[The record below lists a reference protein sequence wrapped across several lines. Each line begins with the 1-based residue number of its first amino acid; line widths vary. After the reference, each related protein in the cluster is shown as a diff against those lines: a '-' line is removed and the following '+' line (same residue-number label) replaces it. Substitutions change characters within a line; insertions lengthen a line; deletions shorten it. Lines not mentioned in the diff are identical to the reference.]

1 MCRSPEALALGA
13 AVISCRRRYHCPA
26 PGAFAFPFAPRSL
39 GFHHFCERRLRCR
52 ENHSLREFVASP
64 SLEVAVLI
72 LRARADHA
80 PRRAE
85 MALVEASRAQCDIT
99 VLSIFVNPAQFG
111 PNEDLTTYPRDFARL
126 PDVRLSGYRAAKAR
140 SFRAQA
146 RYGYVWV
153 ALDEPLSD
161 IPAIPEDGMTGYRRI
176 NQFYDKWNTAALR
189 LMENSFDNAH
199 FAFVHKGT
207 FGDINQPK
215 PEKYEI
221 VETEFGFDAETIITV
236 RNPPGAYRI
245 TGTTEPT
252 TRRHQRNKWFMPFCR
267 RLDMEY
273 PSGIRHIIFNCA
285 TPISD
290 GQIQVV
296 QLLFRNDTE
305 AECSTRELI
314 DWDAAIIADDRDMLE
329 STDPDAIVDM
339 GRKIEMH
346 MPSDR
351 PGMIMRKRLLDLL
364 RQHGEEELPRS
375 V

>member
-1 MCRSPEALALGA
+1 MLNTKQPVLRRFWYALMPIEHLKDGPKPFTLLGEPIVLFLDAKGEPAALEDRCCHRTAKLSKGWCNNGNI
-13 AVISCRRRYHCPA
+13 VCGYHGWEYDRDGKLVMIPQ
-26 PGAFAFPFAPRSL
+26 FPFEQA
-39 GFHHFCERRLRCR
+39 
-52 ENHSLREFVASP
+52 
-64 SLEVAVLI
+64 I
-72 LRARADHA
+72 
-80 PRRAE
+80 
-85 MALVEASRAQCDIT
+85 
-99 VLSIFVNPAQFG
+99 
-111 PNEDLTTYPRDFARL
+111 
-126 PDVRLSGYRAAKAR
+126 PDAKAR
-140 SFRAQA
+140 SFRAKT

-161 IPAIPEDGMTGYRRI
+161 IPDIPEDSTPGYRRI
-176 NQFYDKWNTAALR
+176 NQFYEKWNTAALR

-221 VETEFGFDAETIITV
+221 TETDDGFDAETIITV
-236 RNPPGAYRI
+236 RNPPGAFRI

-252 TRRHQRNKWFMPFCR
+252 TKRHQRNKWFIPFCR

-285 TPISD
+285 TPITD

-296 QLLFRNDTE
+296 QILFRNDTE
-305 AECSTRELI
+305 ADCSTQELI
-314 DWDAAIIADDRDMLE
+314 DWDAAIIAEDRDMLE

-351 PGMIMRKRLLDLL
+351 PGMIMRKQLLELL
-364 RQHGEEELPRS
+364 RAHDEVELPRER
-375 V
+375 VA

>member
-1 MCRSPEALALGA
+1 MLSTKQPVLRRFWYALMPLDHLKDGPKPFTLLGEPIVLFLDAEGQPAALEDRCCHRTAKLSKGWCKNGNI
-13 AVISCRRRYHCPA
+13 VCGYHGWEYDRDGKLVMIPQ
-26 PGAFAFPFAPRSL
+26 FPFEQP
-39 GFHHFCERRLRCR
+39 
-52 ENHSLREFVASP
+52 V
-64 SLEVAVLI
+64 
-72 LRARADHA
+72 
-80 PRRAE
+80 
-85 MALVEASRAQCDIT
+85 
-99 VLSIFVNPAQFG
+99 
-111 PNEDLTTYPRDFARL
+111 
-126 PDVRLSGYRAAKAR
+126 PDATAR
-140 SFRAQA
+140 SFRAKA

-153 ALDEPLSD
+153 ALDEPLAD
-161 IPAIPEDGMTGYRRI
+161 IPEIPEDGMPGYRRI

-189 LMENSFDNAH
+189 LMENSFANAH

-215 PEKYEI
+215 PEKYEV
-221 VETEFGFDAETIITV
+221 VETDVGFDAETIITV
-236 RNPPGAYRI
+236 RNPANAYRI
-245 TGTTEPT
+245 TGTREPM

-296 QLLFRNDTE
+296 QLLFRNDGE
-305 AECSTRELI
+305 ADCSTQELI
-314 DWDAAIIADDRDMLE
+314 DWDAAIIAEDRDMLE

-364 RQHGEEELPRS
+364 HQHGEEERPRQ
-375 V
+375 

>member
-1 MCRSPEALALGA
+1 MLSTKQRVLRRFWYATVPIEHLKDGPKPFTLLGEPIVLFLDAKGEPAALEDRCCHRTAKLSKGWCNNGNI
-13 AVISCRRRYHCPA
+13 VCGYHGWEYDRDGKLVMIPQ
-26 PGAFAFPFAPRSL
+26 FPFEQP
-39 GFHHFCERRLRCR
+39 
-52 ENHSLREFVASP
+52 VP
-64 SLEVAVLI
+64 D
-72 LRARADHA
+72 AR
-80 PRRAE
+80 
-85 MALVEASRAQCDIT
+85 
-99 VLSIFVNPAQFG
+99 
-111 PNEDLTTYPRDFARL
+111 
-126 PDVRLSGYRAAKAR
+126 AR

-153 ALDEPLSD
+153 ALDAPLRD
-161 IPAIPEDGMTGYRRI
+161 IPEIPEDARRSYRRI
-176 NQFYDKWNTAALR
+176 HQFYEKWNTAALR

-221 VETEFGFDAETIITV
+221 IENDDGFDAETIITV
-236 RNPPGAYRI
+236 RNPPNAYRI
-245 TGTTEPT
+245 SGTTDPT
-252 TRRHQRNKWFMPFCR
+252 TKRHQRNKWFMPFCR

-296 QLLFRNDTE
+296 QILFRNDTE
-305 AECSTRELI
+305 ADCSAQELI
-314 DWDAAIIADDRDMLE
+314 DWDAAIIAEDRDMLE

-339 GRKIEMH
+339 SRKIEMH

-351 PGMIMRKRLLDLL
+351 PGMIMRNRLLELL
-364 RQHGEEELPRS
+364 RAHGEEEQAKTDW
-375 V
+375 VEA